1 MTSTIDAHHAAQA
14 AAGARPCSRQVRS
27 VRVAPT
33 FPSFTAPMGL
43 ATLGNAM
50 NEYGM
55 SIGRRSWDTKR
66 TARPL
71 GKHPT

>member
-1 MTSTIDAHHAAQA
+1 
-14 AAGARPCSRQVRS
+14 
-27 VRVAPT
+27 
-33 FPSFTAPMGL
+33 MGL